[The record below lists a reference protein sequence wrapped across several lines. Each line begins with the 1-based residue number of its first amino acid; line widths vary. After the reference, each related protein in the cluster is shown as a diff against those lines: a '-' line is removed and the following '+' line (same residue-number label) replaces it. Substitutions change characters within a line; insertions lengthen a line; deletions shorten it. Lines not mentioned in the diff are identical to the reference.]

1 MFRLV
6 FTLFFKLKSRKNPMM
21 TKILAAVVIFA
32 SNFCAA
38 SEADNQ
44 TYNEILH
51 KIEAN
56 KNTCVSS
63 RSEDRIYLN
72 PDRIFPTEEGLYLNL
87 NDVDYVHL
95 PILSSDRNGCYIPCV
110 QIFNICPGC
119 GYEYFVRCTRPD
131 CPLVQ
136 RKLDRE
142 REQASA
148 KKERKR
154 EKGKKSRL

>member
-1 MFRLV
+1 
-6 FTLFFKLKSRKNPMM
+6 M
-21 TKILAAVVIFA
+21 TKILAVIAVFV
-32 SNFCAA
+32 STLCVA
-38 SEADNQ
+38 SEADNL

-56 KNTCVSS
+56 KNTCVSA

-72 PDRIFPTEEGLYLNL
+72 PKRIFPTEQGIYLNL

-95 PILSSDRNGCYIPCV
+95 PMLNSDSNGCYVPCV
-110 QIFNICPGC
+110 QIFNTCPGC

-136 RKLDRE
+136 QKQERE
-142 REQASA
+142 RA
-148 KKERKR
+148 KEERKR
-154 EKGKKSRL
+154 EKGKKK